1 MGEQLREHLEALH
14 SELASTPS
22 VDASSKELLEEV
34 LTDIHGLLERTE
46 PAAEGEHQSL
56 GDRLREATRD
66 FEESHPT
73 LSVAVGRVVDAL
85 ANLGI

>member
-1 MGEQLREHLEALH
+1 VGEQLRKHLEALH
-14 SELASTPS
+14 SELASTSS
-22 VDASSKELLEEV
+22 VDEGSKRLLEEV

-46 PAAEGEHQSL
+46 PAGEDEHQSL
-56 GDRLREATRD
+56 GDRLLEATRD

-73 LSVAVGRVVDAL
+73 LSAAVGRVVDAL